1 MTASLFVSGLA
12 NLTYI
17 NWYWEAKLKKWLI
30 VLSCTVFVA
39 ASLLTSGLTRA
50 LIDLVAFASLL
61 WIVLGMRTESDT
73 KQDNC

>member
-1 MTASLFVSGLA
+1 M
-12 NLTYI
+12 
-17 NWYWEAKLKKWLI
+17 KKWLI

-61 WIVLGMRTESDT
+61 WIVLVMRSDPSS
-73 KQDNC
+73 KQDI